1 MTIRLIHGSTYT
13 RVYTVSVKMAIKK
26 GKYLNFGHSAH
37 ATNENDL
44 TDVGLADLCV
54 LHGLVARVDAL
65 LDQVTNN

>member
-1 MTIRLIHGSTYT
+1 
-13 RVYTVSVKMAIKK
+13 MAIKK

-65 LDQVTNN
+65 LDQVANDRLELGAGELQNNTLMLK